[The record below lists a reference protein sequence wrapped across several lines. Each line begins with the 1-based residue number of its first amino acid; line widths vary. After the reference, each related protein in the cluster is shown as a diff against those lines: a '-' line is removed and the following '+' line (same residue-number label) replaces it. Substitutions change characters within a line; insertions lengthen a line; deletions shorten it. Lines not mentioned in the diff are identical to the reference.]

1 MGGGDLPSAVNRLQ
15 TRAAKETITRI
26 AVNETST
33 LFPHDFYTSSQFLYT
48 WKEHTNTW
56 AKRKKITEE
65 KLSRR
70 FVYRLNQM
78 PNDVC
83 NKSHPKQGKAANR
96 GAKRDKI
103 ATILST
109 TQSSQGIIH
118 SPKHHSKIT
127 YRMGSCFLIFG
138 DTLHQQKRDA
148 MYLCILHKS

>member
-1 MGGGDLPSAVNRLQ
+1 MGDLPSAVNRLQ
-15 TRAAKETITRI
+15 TRAGKETITRVR
-26 AVNETST
+26 VNETNT

-70 FVYRLNQM
+70 FVYRLIQM

-83 NKSHPKQGKAANR
+83 NKSHPKQGKAVNW
-96 GAKRDKI
+96 GAKKGKI
-103 ATILST
+103 ATILSM
-109 TQSSQGIIH
+109 TQSSQRVIH

-127 YRMGSCFLIFG
+127 CRMGSCFPIFG
-138 DTLHQQKRDA
+138 DTLHQQKQDA
-148 MYLCILHKS
+148 MNFCILHKI